1 MATSVTNVYLQVVD
15 DVISKVREE
24 FLSFG
29 VGDNILNEL
38 QGLWEMKMVH
48 CGAISGNT
56 ERPPAPKNAAVVT
69 PVHDLNVPYE
79 GSLEEYETPTAEML
93 FPPTPMQTPIPTP
106 LPLTSENLMYQT
118 PTPGDFASTDDT
130 NEIEMKVGRP
140 SPYMSPSPWMNPR
153 QLGVDVNVAY
163 DEGRD
168 DVNRGA
174 SNQRS
179 TQDFL
184 TTSSGKRKRDDNASR
199 FPPGGRY
206 IPQQDGTCDVGIE
219 ILFPEMG
226 HPVTRDGSKT
236 ATSGALSFQRPG
248 LSSELPQLDGMD
260 GDEPPLNEDDD
271 LDDPEQEE
279 EELNTEHLVLAQFDK
294 VTRAKNKW
302 KCTLKD
308 GIMHINSKDV
318 LFNKASGEFEF

>member
-38 QGLWEMKMVH
+38 QG
-48 CGAISGNT
+48 
-56 ERPPAPKNAAVVT
+56 NAAVVT
-69 PVHDLNVPYE
+69 TVHDLNVPYE

-179 TQDFL
+179 TQI
-184 TTSSGKRKRDDNASR
+184 
-199 FPPGGRY
+199 PPGGRY

-219 ILFPEMG
+219 ILFPE
-226 HPVTRDGSKT
+226 DF
-236 ATSGALSFQRPG
+236 LSVIYPG
-248 LSSELPQLDGMD
+248 RNKENKNVWVVNLSY
-260 GDEPPLNEDDD
+260 
-271 LDDPEQEE
+271 
-279 EELNTEHLVLAQFDK
+279 K
-294 VTRAKNKW
+294 
-302 KCTLKD
+302 
-308 GIMHINSKDV
+308 
-318 LFNKASGEFEF
+318 FE